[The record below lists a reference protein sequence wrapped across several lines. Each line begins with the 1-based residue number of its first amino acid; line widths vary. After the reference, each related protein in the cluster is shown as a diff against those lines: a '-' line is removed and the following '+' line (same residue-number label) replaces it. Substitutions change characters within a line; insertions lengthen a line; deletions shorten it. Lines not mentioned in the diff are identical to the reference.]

1 MYCLSGGFPSNKWSF
16 QAFDLSV
23 CRVTESQRALIS
35 TKSLSKKQIE
45 NLEILLINII
55 RFIKSI
61 KICDLLPC
69 VHEGQSIVCIKKT
82 NHP

>member
-1 MYCLSGGFPSNKWSF
+1 MCVES
-16 QAFDLSV
+16 
-23 CRVTESQRALIS
+23 ESQRALIS
-35 TKSLSKKQIE
+35 TKSLSKKQTE

-82 NHP
+82 KKPPTVHALSAPPY